1 MALISAAVLAAWLR
15 GPEPS
20 GPPSAG
26 PAEPA
31 AQTPRAV
38 DPPPSTADGPR
49 GRARARAAPRR
60 PRARALTATPIEWRS
75 SVAVGRPEAGRLIR
89 GVKLPRE
96 GRHFFTWDPVRKR
109 SPNRFWRRYGTDRLV
124 RVLLR
129 VARRHGAAHPAAP
142 RVSIGDLSRPRGGDF
157 GVRYGIVGHASHQN
171 GLDADV
177 YYPRRDERERAP
189 SGVCASRRISS
200 TGSWRPVPSA
210 SSWAPRPG
218 CGGRPAWCTRSRTMT
233 IICTSGC
240 GRGGD
245 ERLVRV

>member
-1 MALISAAVLAAWLR
+1 MALISAAVLAAWFR

-189 SGVCASRRISS
+189 SGVGQVDLRLAQDLVDRFVAAGAERVFVGPA
-200 TGSWRPVPSA
+200 TGLRGP
-210 SSWAPRPG
+210 PG
-218 CGGRPAWCTRSRTMT
+218 VVHT
-233 IICTSGC
+233 IANHDDHLHVRLRA
-240 GRGGD
+240 GRG
-245 ERLVRV
+245 